1 MSWHQFL
8 IRDLEQWQSFGHRNK
23 VRPLLWQ
30 IHQVVIY
37 VICKKKPKLYIKD
50 LLPFFIGIFG
60 VVTVC
65 GCSGTDKRWQVA
77 VERRQAS
84 CTAGW
89 KFSSVHLFLCFCPSS
104 SNQANYSSRK
114 ESRGEERRVEERRGE
129 EIGGAGE
136 HTFTS
141 RTAVKELTHSH
152 TQGLSPCVLIIL
164 MHHWHRTP
172 LIKMCCS
179 KSCFTVV
186 VHAAV
191 FGVRHIILASACI
204 LFGVHK
210 PYGKRNINRWNM
222 LSGLNHRR
230 GKQV

>member
-1 MSWHQFL
+1 MMRRFFSFLITRLICFNNRVNCMSWHQFL

-114 ESRGEERRVEERRGE
+114 ESRGEERRVEERRGDRRSRRTH
-129 EIGGAGE
+129 IHLPHSSQWT
-136 HTFTS
+136 HT
-141 RTAVKELTHSH
+141 LTHTRSVSLCSYYTH
-152 TQGLSPCVLIIL
+152 ASLAQNSIDKNVLFKIMLYRSRPRSCVWGTAHHFSFCLCTFWSP
-164 MHHWHRTP
+164 
-172 LIKMCCS
+172 
-179 KSCFTVV
+179 
-186 VHAAV
+186 
-191 FGVRHIILASACI
+191 
-204 LFGVHK
+204 
-210 PYGKRNINRWNM
+210 
-222 LSGLNHRR
+222 
-230 GKQV
+230 